1 MDVNFEDLERLR
13 KLGIKRVS
21 FAGSGMVHEVEFF
34 PEQPAYVEA
43 SSPSGGVTDEVDPAT
58 GLTREQ
64 AQIMFNMP
72 R

>member
-1 MDVNFEDLERLR
+1 MDVNFEDLGRLR

-34 PEQPAYVEA
+34 PEQPAYAEA
-43 SSPSGGVTDEVDPAT
+43 PTPTGSTSEEVDPAT